1 MIGEIQDWLSNAE
14 SWSTIIRNFGLVIA
28 AAIALWFAKKRIVA
42 ADRQAAAAQRQA
54 DMAQSQSETA
64 QRGLLNERYQKGAEM
79 LGSKVL
85 AVRLGGIYAL
95 ARLAREHPGDYHMQ
109 IMRLLCAFVRHP
121 TGELGEA
128 PLTAAAELNSGQ
140 GKATDEDGEDPPLR
154 AREDIQAVMTAVRDR
169 SEAQIKTEEG
179 EKYWL
184 DLSGANLERVYLL
197 STNPKSPRANGILAG
212 NLRGAI
218 MIGAKLTFANLT
230 GVNLAGAILEGAALD
245 GAALKGANLAGVNLT
260 DANLVAAN
268 LDSGT
273 LKGAN
278 LAFAKLFG
286 ANLRGAN
293 LAGADLRWTDL
304 RNCKGLTQEQIDQAV
319 ALGGFPP
326 NLEGVVDANTGE
338 LLVWR
343 GGQTT

>member
-1 MIGEIQDWLSNAE
+1 MIGEIQDWLNNLE

-28 AAIALWFAKKRIVA
+28 AGIALWFAKQRIVVS
-42 ADRQAAAAQRQA
+42 DRQA
-54 DMAQSQSETA
+54 ETA

-79 LGSKVL
+79 LGSEVL

-95 ARLAREHPGDYHMQ
+95 ARLAREHPGDYHIQ

-140 GKATDEDGEDPPLR
+140 GKANDEDGKDPPLG
-154 AREDIQAVMTAVRDR
+154 AREDIQAVMTAVHER
-169 SEAQIKTEEG
+169 SEVQIKTEEG

-197 STNPKSPRANGILAG
+197 STNPKSARANGILAG
-212 NLRGAI
+212 NLSGAI
-218 MIGAKLTFANLT
+218 MIGAKLTYANLT
-230 GVNLAGAILEGAALD
+230 GVNLAGAILAGAALD

-278 LAFAKLFG
+278 LAFAKLIG

-304 RNCKGLTQEQIDQAV
+304 RNCKGLTQEQINQA
-319 ALGGFPP
+319 AAHKDGMPILGGAFDAETGKA
-326 NLEGVVDANTGE
+326 LEWPTASWSG
-338 LLVWR
+338 
-343 GGQTT
+343 

>member
-1 MIGEIQDWLSNAE
+1 MIGEIQDWLSNLE

-28 AAIALWFAKKRIVA
+28 AGIALWFAKQRIVVS
-42 ADRQAAAAQRQA
+42 DRQA
-54 DMAQSQSETA
+54 ETA

-79 LGSKVL
+79 LGSEVL

-95 ARLAREHPGDYHMQ
+95 ARLASEHPGDYHMQ

-128 PLTAAAELNSGQ
+128 PLTAAAGLNSGQ
-140 GKATDEDGEDPPLR
+140 GKANDEDGEDPPLR
-154 AREDIQAVMTAVRDR
+154 AREDIQAVMTAVRER

-197 STNPKSPRANGILAG
+197 STNPKSARANGILAG
-212 NLRGAI
+212 NLSGAI

-230 GVNLAGAILEGAALD
+230 GVNLAGAILAGAALD

-278 LAFAKLFG
+278 LAFAKLIG

-304 RNCKGLTQEQIDQAV
+304 KNCKGLTQEQINQA
-319 ALGGFPP
+319 AAHKEEKTRNGI
-326 NLEGVVDANTGE
+326 
-338 LLVWR
+338 
-343 GGQTT
+343 

>member
-1 MIGEIQDWLSNAE
+1 MIGEIQDWLSNLE

-28 AAIALWFAKKRIVA
+28 AGIALWFAKQRIVVS
-42 ADRQAAAAQRQA
+42 DRQA
-54 DMAQSQSETA
+54 ETA

-79 LGSKVL
+79 LGSEVL

-95 ARLAREHPGDYHMQ
+95 ARLASEHPGDYHMQ

-128 PLTAAAELNSGQ
+128 PLTAAAGLNSGQ
-140 GKATDEDGEDPPLR
+140 GKANDEDGEDPPLR
-154 AREDIQAVMTAVRDR
+154 AREDIQAVMTAVRER

-197 STNPKSPRANGILAG
+197 STNPKSARANGILAG
-212 NLRGAI
+212 NLSGAI

-230 GVNLAGAILEGAALD
+230 GVNLAGAILAGAALD

-278 LAFAKLFG
+278 LAFAKLIG

-304 RNCKGLTQEQIDQAV
+304 RNCKGLTQEQINQA
-319 ALGGFPP
+319 AAHKDGMPILGGAF
-326 NLEGVVDANTGE
+326 DAETGKP
-338 LLVWR
+338 LVWCER
-343 GGQTT
+343 SITE